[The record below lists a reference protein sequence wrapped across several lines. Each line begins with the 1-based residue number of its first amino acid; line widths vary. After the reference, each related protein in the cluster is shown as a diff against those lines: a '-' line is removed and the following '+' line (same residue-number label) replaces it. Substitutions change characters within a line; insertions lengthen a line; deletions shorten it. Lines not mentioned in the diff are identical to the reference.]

1 MYRADSAIMAAHGN
15 RETAGTMT
23 MDNPDS
29 VLQVLSTVRDYIRW
43 GASRFNEHQLAFG
56 HGTDN
61 AVDEAAILVMH
72 ALHLQTDSPTAYLDA
87 TLTPEERHAV
97 VDLLRTRFKERI
109 PAAYLIGEAW
119 FAGLPFYVDD
129 RVLIPRSP
137 LAELIEAQF
146 APWVQ
151 TEQVG
156 SILDLCT
163 GSGCIAVA
171 CAHYFPDA
179 HIDAVDISADALD
192 VAQRNIARHHLGDQV
207 ELLRSDLF
215 AALGGRRYDIVVSNP
230 PYVDAEDMAALPL
243 EYRHEPTLGLAAG
256 VDGLHF
262 AVRILAEAPAYL
274 NPRGILVVEVG
285 NSAHAL
291 MERLPQLPFVWLE
304 FARGGEGVFLL
315 TAEQLIEHR
324 DAIAAALSIA

>member
-1 MYRADSAIMAAHGN
+1 
-15 RETAGTMT
+15 

-61 AVDEAAILVMH
+61 AIDEAAVLVMH
-72 ALHLQTDSPTAYLDA
+72 ALHLPTDMPGAYLDA
-87 TLTPEERHAV
+87 TLTPDERSAV

-119 FAGLPFYVDD
+119 FAGLPFHVDD

-137 LAELIEAQF
+137 IAELIEAQF
-146 APWVQ
+146 APWI
-151 TEQVG
+151 EAERVG
-156 SILDLCT
+156 DILDLCT
-163 GSGCIAVA
+163 GSGCIAIA
-171 CAHYFPDA
+171 CAHYFPQAHVDA
-179 HIDAVDISADALD
+179 ADISAEALE
-192 VAQRNIARHHLGDQV
+192 VARSNVARHHLEDDV
-207 ELLRSDLF
+207 ALIRSDLF
-215 AALGGRRYDIVVSNP
+215 AALAGRRYDIIVSNP

-243 EYRHEPTLGLAAG
+243 EYRHEPRLGLAG
-256 VDGLHF
+256 GEDGLHF
-262 AVRILAEAPAYL
+262 ALRILAAAPEHL
-274 NPRGILVVEVG
+274 NPGGILVVEVG

-291 MERLPQLPFVWLE
+291 SERLPQVPFVWLE

-315 TAEQLIEHR
+315 TIEQLAEHQ
-324 DAIAAALSIA
+324 DAIAAALSA